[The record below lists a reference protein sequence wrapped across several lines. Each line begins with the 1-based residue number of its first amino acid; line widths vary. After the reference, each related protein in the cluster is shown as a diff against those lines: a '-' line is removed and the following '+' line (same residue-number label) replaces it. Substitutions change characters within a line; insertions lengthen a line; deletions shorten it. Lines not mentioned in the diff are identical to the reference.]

1 MKEKQDKPVMA
12 IFIRVLE
19 DKPKGVSVAELNKI
33 VGTECGGKII
43 NQTFEIPQGPMRI
56 GSQWW

>member
-1 MKEKQDKPVMA
+1 MA
-12 IFIRVLE
+12 IFIRALE

-33 VGTECGGKII
+33 VGTKCGGKIL
-43 NQTFEIPQGPMRI
+43 NQTFNIPQGPMRI